1 MGRILLT
8 GLIYNIR
15 LIIGNTGLLRKDY
28 ALLDTILPD
37 WIKSVEEWMR
47 KARYTGEFK
56 SLLKDQ
62 ADRATEGQK

>member
-8 GLIYNIR
+8 GLIYIR

-47 KARYTGEFK
+47 KA
-56 SLLKDQ
+56 
-62 ADRATEGQK
+62 